1 MLSKAYKCPK
11 EKFPYKQTN
20 NNTHPRR
27 GKECVFDL
35 KKPLPSS
42 SFIIHISILL
52 IYYKKQKDK
61 ILTV

>member
-11 EKFPYKQTN
+11 EKFPHKQTK

-27 GKECVFDL
+27 GIVCLIK